1 MQTARISG
9 KEVVIGL
16 TQNMRLYVN
25 GHLFSNECTCFSVH
39 ENFLL
44 FVNSTSGLMHELFI
58 YDLNKKL
65 PRPSGVLL
73 NTGETDE

>member
-1 MQTARISG
+1 MQAARVSG
-9 KEVVIGL
+9 KEVIIGL
-16 TQNMRLYVN
+16 TSTLRLYIN
-25 GHLFSNECTCFSVH
+25 GHLFSNECTSFALH

-65 PRPSGVLL
+65 PVPVAGLDDV
-73 NTGETDE
+73 GE